1 MSEESYRP
9 INSLLVE
16 FARDRVRD
24 WKDEVAREAATHRR
38 FQKQESEEE
47 DEEA

>member
-1 MSEESYRP
+1 MSEATYRP

-16 FARDRVRD
+16 FARDRIRD
-24 WKDEVAREAATHRR
+24 WKEEVAAARTSGRR
-38 FQKQESEEE
+38 RRHQEFEEE